1 MHVSSDEAYAPV
13 TMAKHFME
21 KFAKELG
28 KSQLTLSQP
37 AVESLQSHTW
47 PGNVR
52 ELENTME
59 RAVVLANDTDVG
71 IEDLMLNTL
80 DPSNHEESLSAYVDR
95 MTKAYVAKVLQEC
108 QGVKV
113 DACKKLSVE
122 RTTLYRLIKKYQ
134 LDSI

>member
-1 MHVSSDEAYAPV
+1 MTILSWFVIVKNLKKSFFRDFVSLFSV
-13 TMAKHFME
+13 T
-21 KFAKELG
+21 
-28 KSQLTLSQP
+28 
-37 AVESLQSHTW
+37 V
-47 PGNVR
+47 NI
-52 ELENTME
+52 
-59 RAVVLANDTDVG
+59 LANDTDVG